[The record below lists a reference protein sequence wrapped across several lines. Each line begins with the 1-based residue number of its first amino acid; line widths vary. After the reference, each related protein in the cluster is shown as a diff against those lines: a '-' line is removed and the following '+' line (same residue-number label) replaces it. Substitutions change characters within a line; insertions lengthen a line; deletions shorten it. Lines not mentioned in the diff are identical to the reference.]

1 MAKND
6 NKIVPINYT
15 NREYASIR
23 SDLMQ
28 LAERFYPDNF
38 QDFSEAS
45 FGSMMLDAVAYVG
58 DQISFYLDYNINE
71 SFLDTSY
78 ALENII
84 RHGRILGYKDA
95 GRPSTFGQVALFLE
109 VPADASALGPDR
121 SYIPMLKKGA
131 RFTSDS
137 GLSFLLTENI
147 DFAAPKNTI
156 IVSKVNDTTGAP
168 THFAIKA
175 YGNVVSGMFGVSQVK
190 TGPFSKF
197 KMLKLPVAN
206 LSEIISVID
215 SDGNKYYEVE
225 NLSQDVVYQEISNNN
240 YKEDNVPSIIKPL
253 LVSRKFVVIRRN
265 QGVYLQFGSGE
276 ESTTPIIA
284 DPQKVAMNVF
294 GKDYVTDTTFDPT
307 QISKNISY
315 GIVPVDTEL
324 KILYRKTNPTNSNV
338 SAGTIKSV
346 ASSAFNFKK
355 LNSLSD
361 SNVISVQNS
370 LEVVNETPIVGQVT
384 YASPS
389 EIKQRIYDTF
399 PTQNRAVTQ
408 ADYENI
414 AYRMPAKFGSIK
426 RCSVQ
431 KDPDSLKRNLNMY
444 VISEDQFGKFIKTN
458 STIKNNL
465 KTWLHDYRMVND
477 TIDILDPYIINIGI
491 EFVITTLPQTDKSI
505 ALNEALARLKQYY
518 APGMFIG
525 EHFQISD
532 IYAELKKASS
542 VLDVV
547 NVKVINKTGAQY
559 SNVQFSV
566 DKNLSPEGAQIMCPR
581 NAIFEIKFPAV
592 DIRGKTR

>member
-84 RHGRILGYKDA
+84 RHGRILGYKDT

-121 SYIPMLKKGA
+121 SYIPTLKKGA

-156 IVSKVNDTTGAP
+156 IVSKVSDATGAP

-175 YGNVVSGMFGVSQVK
+175 YGNVVSGMFGVSQIK
-190 TGPFSKF
+190 TGAFSKF

-225 NLSQDVVYQEISNNN
+225 NLSQDIVYQEISNNN

-253 LVSRKFVVIRRN
+253 LVSRKFMVLRRN
-265 QGVYLQFGSGE
+265 QGVFLQFGSGE

-307 QISKNISY
+307 QISKNTSY
-315 GIVPVDTEL
+315 GIVPVNTEL

-338 SAGTIKSV
+338 SAGTVKSV

-355 LNSLSD
+355 LNNLSD
-361 SNVISVQNS
+361 SNVLSVQNS

-384 YASPS
+384 FASPA
-389 EIKQRIYDTF
+389 EIKQRIFDTF

-414 AYRMPAKFGSIK
+414 TYRMPAKFGSIK

-444 VISEDQFGKFIKTN
+444 VISEDQFGKLIKSN

-477 TIDILDPYIINIGI
+477 TIDILDPYILNIGI

-518 APGMFIG
+518 ATGMFIG

-532 IYAELKKASS
+532 IYAELKKASN

-547 NVKVINKTGAQY
+547 NVKVINKSGAQY

-566 DKNLSPEGAQIMCPR
+566 DKNLSPEGAQIICPR

-592 DIRGKTR
+592 DIKGKTR

>member
-15 NREYASIR
+15 HREYSSIR

-28 LAERFYPDNF
+28 LVERFYPDNF

-58 DQISFYLDYNINE
+58 DQLSFYLDYNINE

-78 ALENII
+78 SLENIV
-84 RHGRILGYKDA
+84 RHGRILGYKDL
-95 GRPSTFGQVALFLE
+95 GRPSTFGQVAVFLE
-109 VPADASALGPDR
+109 VPADSSALGPDN
-121 SYIPMLKKGA
+121 SYIPVLKKGS
-131 RFTSDS
+131 RFTSES

-147 DFAAPKNTI
+147 DFSAPKNTI
-156 IVSKVNDTTGAP
+156 IVSKVNDSTGAP
-168 THFAIKA
+168 THYAIKA

-190 TGPFSKF
+190 SGPFRKF
-197 KMLKLPVAN
+197 KMIKLPVTN

-225 NLSQDVVYQEISNNN
+225 NLSQDIVYQEIPNTN

-253 LVSRKFVVIRRN
+253 LVSRKFVVNRQG
-265 QGVYLQFGSGE
+265 QGVHLQFGSGE

-307 QISKNISY
+307 RISKNTSY
-315 GIVPVDTEL
+315 GIVPVNTEL
-324 KILYRKTNPTNSNV
+324 KILYRKTNPANSNV
-338 SAGTIKSV
+338 SVGTINSV
-346 ASSAFNFKK
+346 ATSTFNFKK

-370 LEVVNETPIVGQVT
+370 LEVINETPIVGQVT
-384 YASPS
+384 YATPS

-444 VISEDQFGKFIKTN
+444 IISEDQFGKLIKTN

-477 TIDILDPYIINIGI
+477 TIDILDPYIINLGI
-491 EFVITTLPQTDKSI
+491 EFVITTLPQTEKSI
-505 ALNEALARLKQYY
+505 ALNSAIARLKQYY
-518 APGMFIG
+518 SPGNFIG

-532 IYAELKKASS
+532 IYSELKKVPD

-547 NVKVINKTGAQY
+547 HVKVISKTGAQY
-559 SNVQFSV
+559 SNINFSI
-566 DKNLSPEGAQIMCPR
+566 DKNLSPEGSSIICPR
-581 NAIFEIKFPAV
+581 NAIVEIKYPAV
-592 DIRGKTR
+592 DIKGKTR

>member
-15 NREYASIR
+15 HREYSSIR

-28 LAERFYPDNF
+28 LVERFYPDNF

-58 DQISFYLDYNINE
+58 DQLSFYLDYNINE

-78 ALENII
+78 SLENIV
-84 RHGRILGYKDA
+84 RHGRILGYKDL
-95 GRPSTFGQVALFLE
+95 GRPSTFGQVAVFLE
-109 VPADASALGPDR
+109 VPADSSALGPDN
-121 SYIPMLKKGA
+121 SYIPVLKKGS
-131 RFTSDS
+131 RFTSES

-147 DFAAPKNTI
+147 DFSAPKNTI
-156 IVSKVNDTTGAP
+156 IVSKVNDSTGAP
-168 THFAIKA
+168 THYAIKA

-190 TGPFSKF
+190 SGPFRKF
-197 KMLKLPVAN
+197 KMIKLPVTN

-225 NLSQDVVYQEISNNN
+225 NLSQDIVYQEIPNTN

-253 LVSRKFVVIRRN
+253 LVSRKFVVNRQG
-265 QGVYLQFGSGE
+265 QGVHLQFGSGE

-307 QISKNISY
+307 RISKNTSY
-315 GIVPVDTEL
+315 GIVPVNTEL
-324 KILYRKTNPTNSNV
+324 KILYRKTNPANSNV
-338 SAGTIKSV
+338 SVGTINSV
-346 ASSAFNFKK
+346 ATSTFNFKK

-370 LEVVNETPIVGQVT
+370 LEVINETPIVGQVT
-384 YASPS
+384 YATPS

-444 VISEDQFGKFIKTN
+444 IISEDQFGKLIKTN

-477 TIDILDPYIINIGI
+477 TIDILDPYIINLGI
-491 EFVITTLPQTDKSI
+491 EFVITTLPQTEKSI
-505 ALNEALARLKQYY
+505 ALNSAIARLKQYY
-518 APGMFIG
+518 SPGNFIG

-532 IYAELKKASS
+532 IYSELKKVPD

-547 NVKVINKTGAQY
+547 HVKVINKAGAQY
-559 SNVQFSV
+559 SNINFSI
-566 DKNLSPEGAQIMCPR
+566 DKNLSPEGSSIICPR
-581 NAIFEIKFPAV
+581 NAIFEIKYPAV
-592 DIRGKTR
+592 DIKGKTR

>member
-15 NREYASIR
+15 HREYSSIR

-28 LAERFYPDNF
+28 LVERFYPDNF

-58 DQISFYLDYNINE
+58 DQLSFYLDYNINE

-78 ALENII
+78 SLENIV
-84 RHGRILGYKDA
+84 RHGRILGYKDL
-95 GRPSTFGQVALFLE
+95 GRPSTFGQVAVFLE
-109 VPADASALGPDR
+109 VPADSSALGPDN
-121 SYIPMLKKGA
+121 SYIPVLKKGS
-131 RFTSDS
+131 RFTSES

-147 DFAAPKNTI
+147 DFSAPKNTI
-156 IVSKVNDTTGAP
+156 IVSKVNDSTGAP
-168 THFAIKA
+168 THYAIKA

-190 TGPFSKF
+190 SGPFRKF
-197 KMLKLPVAN
+197 KMIKLPVTN

-225 NLSQDVVYQEISNNN
+225 NLSQDIVYQEIPNTN

-253 LVSRKFVVIRRN
+253 LVSRKFVVNRQG
-265 QGVYLQFGSGE
+265 QGVHLQFGSGE

-307 QISKNISY
+307 RISKNTSY
-315 GIVPVDTEL
+315 GIVPVNTEL
-324 KILYRKTNPTNSNV
+324 KILYRKTNPANSNV
-338 SAGTIKSV
+338 SVGTINSV
-346 ASSAFNFKK
+346 ATSTFNFKK

-370 LEVVNETPIVGQVT
+370 LEVINETPIVGQVT
-384 YASPS
+384 YATPS

-444 VISEDQFGKFIKTN
+444 IISEDQFGKLIKTN

-477 TIDILDPYIINIGI
+477 TIDILDPYIINLGI
-491 EFVITTLPQTDKSI
+491 EFVITTLPQTEKSI
-505 ALNEALARLKQYY
+505 ALNSAIARLKQYY
-518 APGMFIG
+518 SPGNFIG

-532 IYAELKKASS
+532 IYSELKKVPD

-547 NVKVINKTGAQY
+547 HVKVISKTGAQY
-559 SNVQFSV
+559 SNINFSI
-566 DKNLSPEGAQIMCPR
+566 DKNLSPEGSSIICPR
-581 NAIFEIKFPAV
+581 NAIFEIKYPAV
-592 DIRGKTR
+592 DIKGKTR